1 MKIHKLLTTTLFFL
15 SITFLSATNLSSE
28 EKTDPDTIHYTI
40 TIDEAQPKV
49 AKMNVTFIPKND
61 TLYMHWGAS
70 QLPKRWATFVQ
81 NVNLKDSS
89 GENLKI
95 EELDGAEWFM
105 HHHNNQRVTLSY
117 EVHLNHEEHQWS
129 GGIDGVAFATELG
142 VFYTGRTLLILNGES
157 WRNIKVHFNLPKKW
171 NVSTPW
177 KTTSAHKHSYRP
189 TTYSDLI
196 DAMIFAG
203 THKEVSLKRSDFELV
218 FALGTTDII
227 HQEEEF
233 KNLAEGVLDYYI
245 DLMGGIP
252 NPSPDNPFHKAV
264 VVICSAE
271 TTDGEA
277 IGNNISILIQ
287 KDGDQFSNMI
297 SRFIFAHEF
306 FHLWNGKSFIPEG
319 INTEWFKE
327 GFSNYYTI
335 KALHHVGFL
344 NDASYLNFLSN
355 FFYQRYSNDP
365 GVGEL
370 SMTDGNAKH
379 EHWGLIYGG
388 GMLVGIAQDIL
399 IRNATNN
406 EKSIDDLLRH
416 LYQQYGGTNNNYNSE
431 ELLDTMTKLSNVSQQ
446 DFYNSYI
453 LGTQKIPI
461 DTYLNMAGLN
471 AVIQDGQLNLS
482 IDENASAQE
491 KSILKG
497 VFGAIK

>member
-1 MKIHKLLTTTLFFL
+1 MKLFKLLTTTLCIL
-15 SITFLSATNLSSE
+15 SISLVSASNSRELTASDN
-28 EKTDPDTIHYTI
+28 IHYSI
-40 TIDEAQPKV
+40 SSDEAQLKV
-49 AKMNVTFIPKND
+49 AKIKVTFVPKND

-70 QLPKRWATFVQ
+70 QLPKRWATFVH
-81 NVNLKDSS
+81 NVNLKDSN
-89 GENLKI
+89 GEHLKI
-95 EELDGAEWFM
+95 HELEGAEWLM
-105 HHHNNQRVTLSY
+105 EYPSNQEVTLTY
-117 EVHLNHEEHQWS
+117 EVHLDHEEHQWS
-129 GGIDGVAFATELG
+129 GGKDGVAFATELG

-157 WRNIKVHFNLPKKW
+157 WSNISVDFNLPENWK
-171 NVSTPW
+171 VSTPW
-177 KTTSAHKHSYRP
+177 KKTNNTKHSYQP

-218 FALGTTDII
+218 FALGTTDIMN
-227 HQEEEF
+227 QEEEF

-264 VVICSAE
+264 VVICSSD

-306 FHLWNGKSFIPEG
+306 FHLWNGKSFIPEELD
-319 INTEWFKE
+319 TEWFKE

-335 KALHHVGFL
+335 KAMRHVGFL
-344 NDASYLNFLSN
+344 NDEAYLNFLSN
-355 FFYQRYSNDP
+355 FFYQRYSTDS
-365 GVGEL
+365 GVGEISL
-370 SMTDGNAKH
+370 TDGNAKH
-379 EHWGLIYGG
+379 DHWGLIYGG
-388 GMLVGIAQDIL
+388 GMMVALAQDII

-416 LYQQYGGTNNNYNSE
+416 LYTKYGGTNNNYNLQ
-431 ELLDTMTKLSNVSQQ
+431 ELMDTMTILSNKSQQ
-446 DFYNSYI
+446 DFFNKYI
-453 LGTQKIPI
+453 LGTQKLPI
-461 DTYLNMAGLN
+461 EDYLSQAGLH
-471 AVIQDGQLNLS
+471 AELQEGKLNLS
-482 IDENASAQE
+482 IDANASEQE

-497 VFGAIK
+497 VFGAIE